1 MLSLL
6 VHWECDMGWAF
17 RWMFLFVKLNSWI
30 TLAKPTGKR
39 ICVDMCTYVGRHTVR
54 NVIA

>member
-39 ICVDMCTYVGRHTVR
+39 ICVDMRAYVGRHTVR